1 MRYGNGTQMTAV
13 VVGLLVEYVC
23 QDFSQIY
30 LLFYGLFLTTAVVV
44 IFNITLNFVA
54 KKIMGVVV
62 GERGIYIYEINISF
76 LKLLSLLKNRK

>member
-54 KKIMGVVV
+54 KKIMMGVVV
-62 GERGIYIYEINISF
+62 GERGIYIYEIISVF
-76 LKLLSLLKNRK
+76 

>member
-54 KKIMGVVV
+54 KKNMMGVVV
-62 GERGIYIYEINISF
+62 GERGIYEIISVF
-76 LKLLSLLKNRK
+76 